1 MLNHKTSMKAIPSC
15 VFPKGTDGSASER
28 SREWLFC
35 VLVPIANDKTMH
47 PVTVAID
54 KSDALTDKPVSFHK
68 LCRRTKLH
76 PKTVK
81 RYLELIQ
88 GVQSNG
94 KIEVERSGFRVF
106 IKKKMAP
113 ALPASTY

>member
-1 MLNHKTSMKAIPSC
+1 MKAIPSC

-54 KSDALTDKPVSFHK
+54 KSDALTDKPA
-68 LCRRTKLH
+68 R
-76 PKTVK
+76 
-81 RYLELIQ
+81 ELARGITGTEQ
-88 GVQSNG
+88 NG
-94 KIEVERSGFRVF
+94 DVTTSPTIR
-106 IKKKMAP
+106 
-113 ALPASTY
+113 ALWK